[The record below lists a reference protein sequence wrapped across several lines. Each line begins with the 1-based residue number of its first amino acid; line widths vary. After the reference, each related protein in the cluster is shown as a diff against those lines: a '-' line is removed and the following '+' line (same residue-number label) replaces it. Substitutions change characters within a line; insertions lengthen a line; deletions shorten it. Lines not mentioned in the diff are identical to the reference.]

1 MNILIVDDEVIFRDY
16 LRQSLD
22 WDAYGFRICGE
33 ARNGV
38 EALALAESEKPDLAL
53 IDINMPVMNGL
64 ELTEILRRKFPS
76 IDVIIVTGHNEFEY
90 ARTAIR
96 LGVEDYILKPFSK
109 DELALTL
116 LKCRQRHRETL
127 QAKQTEKADRQLMVE
142 SMLSRLVTGELSEP
156 EDRLVQRLEQLGIA
170 LRDKLSVACIE
181 IDHMERRWNEP
192 AERGL
197 WKFAVTNI
205 LQEAM
210 EDEGK
215 PLLFNGPEGR
225 IVCLQKDAGPS
236 GGQGQTQSKL
246 PKLEGYE
253 KICRYVRKYLKL
265 TVTVGVGNIY
275 SGLDGIRQSY
285 EEARRALQSKF
296 TLGEDRVIFIDTLQD
311 FGTGSAF
318 PAETAEKLT
327 HLLRIG
333 QWRDLDE
340 QIDELFRIMRDRRL
354 SLDLTYVACMG
365 WVSVCLS
372 HISEAGH
379 PIEDCFG
386 EHFFPYSEIRKL
398 ETLDAV
404 RSWVKELFRKALD
417 YASAHKQT
425 RSAVIARNASQYIE
439 ENYGDS
445 DLSVEGLAGLL
456 FINPSYLRAVFKK
469 AIGMTV
475 GEYIIHVRMTK
486 SKELIGGALRLSD
499 VAEQVGFSDPGYF
512 SKSFR
517 KFFGISP
524 SEYENGMKAAK
535 TDNRPKK

>member
-33 ARNGV
+33 ARNGA
-38 EALALAESEKPDLAL
+38 EALAIAENEKPDLAL
-53 IDINMPVMNGL
+53 IDINMPVMDGL
-64 ELTEILRRKFPS
+64 ELTEILRNKFPS
-76 IDVIIVTGHNEFEY
+76 IEVIIVTGHNEFEY

-116 LKCRQRHRETL
+116 LRCRQRHRETL
-127 QAKQTEKADRQLMVE
+127 QAKQTEKADRQLIVE
-142 SMLSRLVTGELSEP
+142 NMLSRLVTGEMSEP
-156 EDRLVQRLEQLGIA
+156 VDRLVQRLEQLGIA
-170 LRDKLSVACIE
+170 LGDKISVACIE
-181 IDHMERRWNEP
+181 IDHMERKWNEP

-197 WKFAVTNI
+197 WKYAVTNI

-210 EDEGK
+210 EEEGK

-225 IVCLQKDAGPS
+225 IVCLQQDAGPS
-236 GGQGQTQSKL
+236 RGQDKL
-246 PKLEGYE
+246 PKLDGYE

-265 TVTVGVGNIY
+265 TVTIGVGNTY
-275 SGLDGIRQSY
+275 SGLNGIRRSY
-285 EEARRALQSKF
+285 EEARRALESKF
-296 TLGEDRVIFIDTLQD
+296 TLGEDRVIP
-311 FGTGSAF
+311 FGTLLDIGPGSAF
-318 PAETAEKLT
+318 PADTNEKLA

-333 QWRDLDE
+333 QWGELNE
-340 QIDELFRIMRDRRL
+340 QLDELFIIMRDRRL

-386 EHFFPYSEIRKL
+386 EHFFPYSEIKKL
-398 ETLDAV
+398 ETSDAV
-404 RSWVKELFRKALD
+404 RSWMKELFRKALD
-417 YASAHKQT
+417 YSGGHKQT
-425 RSAVIARNASQYIE
+425 RSAVIARNARQYIE

-456 FINPSYLRAVFKK
+456 YINPSYLRAVFKK
-469 AIGMTV
+469 SIGMTV
-475 GEYIIHVRMTK
+475 GEYIIHVRMTR

-499 VAEQVGFSDPGYF
+499 VAEQVGFTDPGYF

-517 KFFGISP
+517 KFFGLSP
-524 SEYENGMKAAK
+524 SEYENGMKASK
-535 TDNRPKK
+535 PENRPK